1 MTQDYSEL
9 MLYIQQCLKKTH
21 EAILQNNT
29 ELASSL
35 AVEMA
40 KASETLARTFRG

>member
-1 MTQDYSEL
+1 MNQDYSEL
-9 MLYIQQCLKKTH
+9 MIYIQQCLKQTH
-21 EAILQNNT
+21 EALLKNNT

-40 KASETLARTFRG
+40 KASEALARIFRG